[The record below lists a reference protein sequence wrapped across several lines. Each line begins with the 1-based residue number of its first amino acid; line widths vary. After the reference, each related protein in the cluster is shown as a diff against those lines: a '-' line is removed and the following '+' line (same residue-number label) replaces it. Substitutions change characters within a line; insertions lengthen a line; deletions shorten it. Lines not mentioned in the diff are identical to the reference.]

1 MDDLAYELTRAMA
14 RGDTEALGRF
24 YELHFATMYA
34 DARRLTGRDESFCLD
49 VVQDAMLRVIRS
61 ATPIRGDRALRCW
74 LRLVVRSA
82 AYDRLRSESSR
93 RLRETAHAREHA
105 ECAVAD
111 DTELEERL
119 AWLWRQIARMDVPEA
134 RLLVWRYRWG
144 WTLRRIGEQLGLKPG
159 AVDRRLRR
167 LVAKVKDRAR
177 EHCDEC
183 E

>member
-1 MDDLAYELTRAMA
+1 MDDPAYELTRAMA
-14 RGDTEALGRF
+14 RGETDALARF
-24 YELHFATMYA
+24 YEMHFDTMYA
-34 DARRLTGRDESFCLD
+34 NARRLTGQDESFCLD
-49 VVQDAMLRVIRS
+49 VVQDAMLRVIR
-61 ATPIRGDRALRCW
+61 AVRPIRGDAAVRRW
-74 LRLVVRSA
+74 LQFVVRSA
-82 AYDRLRSESSR
+82 AYDRLRSESRR
-93 RLRETAHAREHA
+93 RLREAAHAREHA
-105 ECAVAD
+105 AYAATD
-111 DTELEERL
+111 DTELQERL
-119 AWLWRQIARMDVPEA
+119 AWLWQQIASMDVPEA